1 MPEIKNT
8 FTGGKMNKDLDE
20 RLVKNGEYKHAL
32 NIQVRT
38 TDGDSE
44 GIGDAGTVQNILGNK
59 AVGSL
64 SLQNWMN
71 LTSDDVYALDGT
83 LLSEGD
89 VFMPRCVGS
98 IPDEKNNNAYFFFGT
113 ASPKGDFSTWNYD
126 EDLRCYSDV
135 ILQQSNTHLAQGSQV
150 TTPVVVDVW
159 DVRAR
164 VSAHIPGVGQGQN
177 TPYQNTGWSEID
189 VSEELASKLRP
200 EMSMKIVDNNGNS
213 TINNATIKA
222 IDGTTLLFEELFFI
236 TLTPNTAAYVIFS
249 ADRVLNF
256 PSSGDLF
263 NITGINI
270 IDDLLMWTDGSTEPK
285 KVHISRSIAGTN
297 IGGVINSGTK
307 HTKLYLNNP
316 DGPGYVDAN
325 TLHSNLDNGGLSNGS
340 GVNSYLKE
348 EHLTVLRRSP
358 KLPPTLE
365 MSHVDRPGITD
376 TSATYSFTNGQAES
390 DMNVI
395 AVGDIREIDLDT
407 SNTNYR
413 PNDILVFTSTNS
425 LGDVNYKAKFIAYV
439 SNTGEQVL
447 TSTGT
452 ILVEMVTVI
461 EDPNV
466 QNTWNVSLEARK
478 PLFEL
483 KLVRFGYRYKYNDGE
498 YSSFSPWSELAFL
511 PDEFDYKISKAYNL
525 GMVNTV
531 RQLIIK
537 DFIPYNIPLDV
548 VSVDILYKT
557 TDSPNVYIAETVD
570 ISTPQWDN
578 FTPNGEDDVDIQTGR
593 LSITSEMIH
602 RILPENQVTRAW
614 DNVPRY
620 ANAQEVVGNR
630 LVFGNYVQG
639 YNLSS
644 KLNLIQSVNSDNIE
658 ANEAT
663 QPPHKS
669 LKSIRDYKIGMV
681 FGDKYGR
688 ETPVISPGYIL
699 NSDDEE
705 NTIDSIV
712 DGLNVDKTLCA
723 NANSFLVQQNWE
735 ENSSPDSWIDYVRY
749 YVKETSNEYYNLVMD
764 RWYDSGDNTV
774 WLSFN
779 SADRNKV
786 DEETYLILKNKFG
799 SHEPVL
805 QKARYKIIAIEN
817 EAPDFIKT
825 EYNDLGILG
834 EVTDADAGDGAG
846 GLDTV
851 DGDDDYVLDVWP
863 TATNAENAAPNGW
876 INGTSFRI
884 AATKW
889 DAVFNSTDEH
899 IWGQEIEGNL
909 EMRIVGKSWN
919 GDTSPNTNLYT
930 QKTAWKRLT
939 NVRKTDN
946 GTFVEVSYV
955 SAFGA
960 ECDFF
965 NIWTNSATSGYPIDV
980 NNNPLNVAELIY
992 EIEFRQG
999 IVKNRP
1005 EFDGKFFVKIEADEV
1020 LRSNVLVVGGP
1031 GYDWSNQGTFQLSYI
1046 SSTTQNE
1053 AIEGP
1058 RKDDVAV
1065 FDQAAIIASS
1075 ASDRWFNN
1083 HFRTI
1088 TNYGYNGSSW
1098 VNGTGP
1104 WSGLDDINFFE
1115 EGVLPY
1121 CGDGNHFSDQG
1132 QYSGTNMTTEHG
1144 MVWSTGF
1151 PRDFPG
1157 AGSTNWPYPNCCTS
1171 IKPDGQGLFSYLSY
1185 EEGGSLDTGGVY
1197 SNLVDYNPGGNGSLY
1212 AAGGYGFD
1220 SDTGYSN
1227 PDNWQSIENSGVLN
1241 MNASQE
1247 FNEAANYGVFASCTW
1262 GHNYMTAEFWQSYG
1276 GINKG
1281 QTTGDN
1287 LAFIDGAK
1295 ARHFNWGLVTD
1306 QTGADYQPESPNFYR
1321 PKSIGGEQPNGTF
1334 NEMTISRL
1342 HDATGDLET
1351 STAEVL
1357 MDLLDDPG
1365 NAHFRIGND
1374 PNIYKVYQVI
1384 KPQAD
1389 PRNFSQ
1395 GSTKGYKL
1403 DINYDGAEVWYDPRF
1418 IENCRACGD
1427 GLPYTHPE
1435 QQVGNIVDASTWN
1448 DDGSWYN
1455 GFYFDQTN
1463 GCKRKSMLIR
1473 FTRVNP
1479 SNGVELTDE
1488 NNNPIGFDISEDG
1501 YDPRGHVYHDGRSG
1515 SSLDITILYPRIVS
1529 YGDDSPINDLGACW
1543 ETEPKDDFDLDLYY
1557 EASGSIP
1564 MKLNKENVFNFAP
1577 INSKVSIQRVQ
1588 DGVLK
1593 EYALHPGRKDH
1604 KVANIDMA
1612 SNNDTAI
1619 LTIVSHM
1626 PGDNINPKFRL
1637 HNGPF
1642 DIEGAYDPN
1651 PQAYT
1656 EFDIMPN
1663 DIIVFTHAN
1672 GTKTR
1677 SKVTSYYE
1685 PIDDSV
1691 NGAFNNLDDS
1701 DDGNDDS
1708 DSGPMTGIGVTS
1720 GPKAFRATS
1729 VNAGPTGFYGIEI
1742 DVWNNEVQLPWFN
1755 CYSFGNGVESDRIRD
1770 DFNAPQIDNGVK
1782 VSTTFSGYQQ
1792 ERIKS
1797 GIIYSGIYNSTSQ
1810 VNDLNEFNMAE
1821 KITKELNPRYGSIQ
1835 RFKTRDTDMVVFT
1848 EDKVL
1853 RLLANKD
1860 AVFNADGNPQ
1870 LVASNRVLGTPVP
1883 YAGDYGI
1890 SKNPESLAWDQFRM
1904 YFTDKQRGAVLRLSK
1919 DGLTPISNV
1928 GMKSWFRKNLP
1939 TTSRAVGSFDVVN
1952 GEYNLSLR
1960 MVGRS
1965 NQITVS
1971 FNEAS
1976 KGWVSFKSFVA
1987 DTGLSISGQYYTAFE
2002 NKIWRHHDTSVDRN
2016 DFYGKGTVN
2025 SMITMLFNEM
2035 PSVVKSF
2042 KAISYEGSQA
2052 RIIPFL
2058 GESLVAYTGNPI
2070 YAPDYLDIPPF
2081 AGFGQGMLSLLL
2093 GSDYDPDE
2101 NNDGVPDW
2109 MEPYVNPDAGQIIGS
2124 ETSIVSVTDN
2134 EYYNIT
2140 GQPGWYCS
2148 EIKTDLE
2155 KANIVAFKNKENKWF
2170 SEITGKEVAI
2180 NEDYINTDQFTVQGI
2195 GQVSGVQYLEVN
2207 PPEGEDCIPPCPSDY
2222 VCVNGICE
2230 EFTVS
2235 IYGCTDPNDANYNPS
2250 ANVDD
2255 GSCVGTVYGCMD
2267 FMAPNYDPLAIET
2280 NDTENCQPLCTDC
2293 VPYVYGCMDET
2304 AYNYNP
2310 IATTDGYCYFN
2321 GQIVP
2326 CPPSQVLDENSPNY
2340 NGNQWANPF
2349 TIGLVDNF
2357 VPTYQ
2362 ASCLYETGCPEGQ
2375 LFSTL
2380 LGCVDVVLGCTDPGF
2395 VEYNP
2400 EATVDDGSCSIG
2412 VGTVVYGCTDPLAC
2426 NYFQYATVNN
2436 NSCEYF
2442 TCVGCMTPGAIN
2454 YNEILVN
2461 NGTITQPC
2469 DDCCLFEELTVQ
2481 DVPGCTQEGYEFYDS
2496 SATVMCINQSF
2507 SECCG
2512 EILPDLTEEV
2522 PIYGCMDNGDSLPDN
2537 VEVTNYNINATSQE
2551 TNGVF
2556 DPTLCQ
2562 YSICGCTDPEAF
2574 NYDIEWVGSLPSNY
2588 TVVDCDSTPCED
2600 VVVGCMDE
2608 TMYNYDSNANT
2619 PGDCTPYYY
2628 GCMDP
2633 GAINYN
2639 PFANTDTAGFNPSS
2653 NMKYVEQ
2660 NGLIILTQ
2668 GSSYDG
2674 NCLYWVYGCM
2684 DPTALNYAGPNNQF
2698 GCQGCGE
2705 DGENIPLEPHAN
2717 TQYIQ
2722 SYEIGF
2728 QENWENPDIPS
2739 PPISWTPGYTVTLGE
2754 ISTGEAVECETC
2766 GCEYI
2771 GDGNLQLQVRNY
2783 PGDSEATEED
2793 VDYNDYSEGGAP
2805 EGGYFD
2811 DTEG

>member
-44 GIGDAGTVQNILGNK
+44 GSGDAGTVQNILGNK
-59 AVGSL
+59 EVGSVN
-64 SLQNWMN
+64 LQYWMN
-71 LTSDDVYALDGT
+71 MVTDDTYATGGA
-83 LLSEGD
+83 LLNEGSS
-89 VFMPRCVGS
+89 FMPRCVGS
-98 IPDEKNNNAYFFFGT
+98 VSDEKNDAAYFFFGT
-113 ASPKGDFSTWNYD
+113 HDPKLEFSLWNYD
-126 EDLRCYSDV
+126 ENIRCYADT
-135 ILQQSNTHLAQGSQV
+135 IIQQSVTTSSQV

-159 DVRAR
+159 AVHAR
-164 VSAHIPGVGQGQN
+164 VSSHIPGISQGGN
-177 TPYQNTGWSEID
+177 TPYQNTGWSEIV
-189 VSEELASKLRP
+189 VSDELASKLRP
-200 EMSMKIVDNNGNS
+200 EMVMKI
-213 TINNATIKA
+213 INNAGDVTVGNAIIKA
-222 IDGTTLLFEELFFI
+222 VNGTTILFDESFFI
-236 TLTPNTAAYVIFS
+236 TLTPNTAAYVVFE
-249 ADRVLNF
+249 AEKVLNF
-256 PSSGDLF
+256 PSASAFSDV
-263 NITGINI
+263 ITGINI
-270 IDDLLMWTDGSTEPK
+270 IDDLLMWTDGRTEPK
-285 KVHISRSIAGTN
+285 KVHVSRSIAGTN
-297 IGGVINSGTK
+297 IGGVINDGTI
-307 HTKLYLNNP
+307 HTKLYLNNTN
-316 DGPGYVDAN
+316 GSGYVDAN
-325 TLHSNLDNGGLSNGS
+325 TLYSNLDNGGLQNGS
-340 GVNSYLKE
+340 GINSYLKE

-376 TSATYSFTNGQAES
+376 TTCTYSFTNGQADS
-390 DMNVI
+390 DMNTI
-395 AVGDIREIDLDT
+395 SVGDIREINLDT
-407 SNTNYR
+407 SDTNYR
-413 PNDILVFTSTNS
+413 PNDILVFTSQNS
-425 LGDVNYKAKFIAYV
+425 LGNINYKAKFIAYV
-439 SNTGEQVL
+439 SATGEQVL
-447 TSTGT
+447 TSTGI

-466 QNTWNVSLEARK
+466 QNDWNVSLEARK

-531 RQLIIK
+531 RQLVIK

-557 TDSPNVYIAETVD
+557 TDSSSVYIAETVD
-570 ISTPQWDN
+570 IDTPQWNN
-578 FTPNGEDDVDIQTGR
+578 FTPSGVDDIDIKTGQ

-602 RILPENQVTRAW
+602 RVLPENQVTRAW

-699 NSDDEE
+699 DSDDAE

-723 NANSFLVQQNWE
+723 NSNSFLVQQNWE
-735 ENSSPDSWIDYVRY
+735 ENSTPDNWIDYVRY

-825 EYNDLGILG
+825 EYSELGVLG
-834 EVTDADAGDGAG
+834 EVTDADTGAGVG

-851 DGDDDYVLDVWP
+851 DDNGNDYVLDVWP
-863 TATNAENAAPNGW
+863 TATNANNAAPSGW

-884 AATKW
+884 DIGKW
-889 DAVFNSTDEH
+889 DAIFNSTDEY
-899 IWGQEIEGNL
+899 IYGQEIEGNV

-919 GDTSPNTNLYT
+919 GDTTPNTNLYT

-946 GTFVEVSYV
+946 GTFVEVSYI

-965 NIWTNSATSGYPIDV
+965 NIWSNSTDASPYPVDV
-980 NNNPLNVAELIY
+980 NDNPLNIAELIY
-992 EIEFRQG
+992 EVEFRQG

-1031 GYDWSNQGTFQLSYI
+1031 GYDWSNMGTYQLSYI
-1046 SSTTQNE
+1046 SSTETNE
-1053 AIEGP
+1053 ASYGP
-1058 RKDDVAV
+1058 RAGDTAV
-1065 FDQAAIIASS
+1065 FDQASIVAASPEN
-1075 ASDRWFNN
+1075 RWYHNA
-1083 HFRTI
+1083 FRTI
-1088 TNYGYNGSSW
+1088 TTYGYDGSSW
-1098 VNGTGP
+1098 VGGQGV
-1104 WSGLDDINFFE
+1104 WSGIAGENFFE
-1115 EGVLPY
+1115 EGVLQY
-1121 CGDGNHFSDQG
+1121 CGDGNHFSDTDTYNPINNNG
-1132 QYSGTNMTTEHG
+1132 GTAGMTTEHG
-1144 MVWSTGF
+1144 MAWSTGI
-1151 PRDFPG
+1151 PG
-1157 AGSTNWPYPNCCTS
+1157 GTPPSGGNPGGWPSPNCCTS
-1171 IKPDGQGLFSYLSY
+1171 IKSDGQGLFSYLSF
-1185 EEGGSLDTGGVY
+1185 EDGGSLDTGGVY
-1197 SNLVDYNPGGNGSLY
+1197 STDVP
-1212 AAGGYGFD
+1212 
-1220 SDTGYSN
+1220 YSN
-1227 PDNWQSIENSGVLN
+1227 VGISSNFGFGYDGETVYQSFENSGILN
-1241 MNASQE
+1241 MNASAE
-1247 FNEAANYGVFASCTW
+1247 FNQAANYGVFGSCTW
-1262 GHNYMTAEFWQSYG
+1262 GHNWMTSLFWQSYG
-1276 GINKG
+1276 GIDKG
-1281 QTTGDN
+1281 QTEGNN

-1295 ARHFNWGLVTD
+1295 ARHFNWGAATNQD
-1306 QTGADYQPESPNFYR
+1306 GTQYQTESSNFYK
-1321 PKSIGGEQPNGTF
+1321 PKSIGGEQDNGTF
-1334 NEMTISRL
+1334 NEMVISRL
-1342 HDATGDLET
+1342 HDATGDLT
-1351 STAEVL
+1351 NSTAEVL
-1357 MDLLDDPG
+1357 MDLLDDAG
-1365 NAHFRIGND
+1365 GAHFRIGND

-1384 KPQAD
+1384 KPDQD

-1395 GSTKGYKL
+1395 GSTRAYKL
-1403 DINYDGAEVWYDPRF
+1403 DIGNNDYNVWYPTKL
-1418 IENCRACGD
+1418 IENCKACGD
-1427 GLPYTHPE
+1427 GLPHKHPE
-1435 QQVGNIVDASTWN
+1435 DQAGNIVDASTWG
-1448 DDGSWYN
+1448 DGGSYYD
-1455 GFYFDQTN
+1455 GFFFDQTN

-1473 FTRVNP
+1473 FRKVNP
-1479 SNGVELTDE
+1479 SNGVDMNDE
-1488 NNNPIGFDISEDG
+1488 ANNPIGFNLDSDG
-1501 YDPRGHVYHDGRSG
+1501 YDPRGHLYHDGRNSI
-1515 SSLDITILYPRIVS
+1515 DITILKPRIVS

-1543 ETEPKDDFDLDLYY
+1543 ETEPKDDYDLDLYY

-1564 MKLNKENVFNFAP
+1564 VKLNRDNAFNFAP

-1588 DGVLK
+1588 NGVLQ
-1593 EYALHPGRKDH
+1593 EYSMQGSRFGH

-1612 SNNDTAI
+1612 SNNNAAI
-1619 LTIVSHM
+1619 ITVVSHG
-1626 PGDNINPKFRL
+1626 PGSTINPTYTI

-1642 DIEGAYDPN
+1642 DQDGGYDAN
-1651 PQAYT
+1651 MVLSEY
-1656 EFDIMPN
+1656 DIAPN
-1663 DIIVFTHAN
+1663 DIIVFTHPN

-1685 PIDDSV
+1685 PIDDSPS
-1691 NGAFNNLDDS
+1691 GAFNDISLS
-1701 DDGNDDS
+1701 DTDN
-1708 DSGPMTGIGVTS
+1708 GVTS

-1742 DVWNNEVQLPWFN
+1742 NVWNNEVQLPWFN

-1835 RFKTRDTDMVVFT
+1835 RFKTRDTDMVVFA

-1890 SKNPESLAWDQFRM
+1890 SKNPESLAWDQYRM

-1919 DGLTPISNV
+1919 DGLTPVSNV
-1928 GMKSWFRKNLP
+1928 GMKNWFRKNLP
-1939 TTSRAVGSFDVVN
+1939 NTLSAIGSFDIVN
-1952 GEYNLSLR
+1952 GEYNLSLKMKNNNR
-1960 MVGRS
+1960 
-1965 NQITVS
+1965 ITVS

-1987 DTGLSISGQYYTAFE
+1987 DTGLSLSGEYYTAYE
-2002 NKIWRHHDTSVDRN
+2002 NKVWKHHDSTVDRN
-2016 DFYGKGTVN
+2016 DFYNKGTVN
-2025 SMITMLFNEM
+2025 SMVTMLFNEM

-2052 RIIPFL
+2052 RVIPFL

-2070 YAPDYLDIPPF
+2070 YAPDYLDVPSVPF
-2081 AGFGQGMLSLLL
+2081 PFGGNNI
-2093 GSDYDPDE
+2093 DE
-2101 NNDGVPDW
+2101 NDGVPDYL
-2109 MEPYVNPDAGQIIGS
+2109 EQYVNPEAGQIIGS

-2148 EIKTDLE
+2148 DVKTDLE

-2170 SEITGKEVAI
+2170 SEITGKEVSI

-2195 GQVSGVQYLEVN
+2195 GQVSAVQYLEVN

-2230 EFTVS
+2230 EFTVA
-2235 IYGCTDPNDANYNPS
+2235 IYGCMDENDANYNPL
-2250 ANVDD
+2250 ATVDD

-2267 FMAPNYDPLAIET
+2267 LMSPNYDPLAIET

-2321 GQIVP
+2321 GQMVP
-2326 CPPSQVLDENSPNY
+2326 CPQSQVLDENSPNY
-2340 NGNQWANPF
+2340 NGSQWANPF
-2349 TIGLVDNF
+2349 TMGLIDNF

-2380 LGCVDVVLGCTDPGF
+2380 FGCVDVVLGCMDPGF

-2400 EATVDDGSCSIG
+2400 EATIDDGSCAIG
-2412 VGTVVYGCTDPLAC
+2412 VGTVVYGCTDPAAC
-2426 NYFQYATVNN
+2426 NYFQYATVNDG
-2436 NSCEYF
+2436 SCEYL
-2442 TCVGCMTPGAIN
+2442 TCVGCMTPGAMN
-2454 YNEILVN
+2454 YNEALIN

-2469 DDCCLFEELTVQ
+2469 DDCCLFETQVE
-2481 DVPGCTQEGYEFYDS
+2481 DENPGCTEEGYELYDPEAS
-2496 SATVMCINQSF
+2496 IMCINLSF

-2512 EILPDLTEEV
+2512 LPLETVFEETLV
-2522 PIYGCMDNGDSLPDN
+2522 YGCMDNGDTLGDN
-2537 VEVTNYNINATSQE
+2537 VEVLNYNPNANSQQ
-2551 TNGVF
+2551 TNGVY

-2562 YSICGCTDPEAF
+2562 YSICGCTNVDAF
-2574 NYDIEWVGSLPSNY
+2574 NYDQEWINGLPINY
-2588 TVVDCDSTPCED
+2588 TVIDCDSTPCSD
-2600 VVVGCMDE
+2600 TIVGCMDD
-2608 TMYNYDSNANT
+2608 TMFNFDSNANT
-2619 PGDCTPYYY
+2619 PGECIPFYY
-2628 GCMDP
+2628 GCMEP

-2639 PFANTDTAGFNPSS
+2639 PFANTDAPGFNPVSTLQLVLYS
-2653 NMKYVEQ
+2653 NDEVLFGNY
-2660 NGLIILTQ
+2660 
-2668 GSSYDG
+2668 SSYDG
-2674 NCLYWVYGCM
+2674 ECDYWVYGCM
-2684 DPTALNYAGPNNQF
+2684 DPTALNYAGPGNTA
-2698 GCQGCGE
+2698 GGVGEITDDYPQG
-2705 DGENIPLEPHAN
+2705 EPIALSPPAN
-2717 TQYIQ
+2717 TQYNQ
-2722 SYEIGF
+2722 SYEIMS
-2728 QENWENPDIPS
+2728 QEDWENPAFPS
-2739 PPISWTPGYTVTLGE
+2739 FAITWTPANIITDSE
-2754 ISTGEAVECETC
+2754 ISTGEAVECDTC
-2766 GCEYI
+2766 NCLYI

-2793 VDYNDYSEGGAP
+2793 VDYND
-2805 EGGYFD
+2805 
-2811 DTEG
+2811 